1 MTIVIKIAKLS
12 LESKSCKFWVYEC
25 KLIIGIKHTLIY
37 SLELF
42 IYEQW
47 NWKTNVKIFYH
58 KLIFLAIIFLQDFI
72 CTLSKPF
79 NKNH

>member
-42 IYEQW
+42 IR
-47 NWKTNVKIFYH
+47 TM
-58 KLIFLAIIFLQDFI
+58 KLENKCQDI
-72 CTLSKPF
+72 LS
-79 NKNH
+79 